1 MSASVDASSIKVR
14 DSPKQILKKINQYAF
29 SGGKETVEEH
39 REKGGDPE
47 IDVSYQY
54 LKFFLEV
61 SAILSSFTIH
71 ANEVKDDEELEKIRQ
86 DYKSGKMLTGELKKK
101 CADELAQ
108 FVTAFQERRA
118 KVTDEVLDRFMT
130 PRPLLCRGT
139 TLSVMVGGEQSEL
152 VSTVPGKDPNSKNQ
166 AKKMAKLQAAEA
178 KKAQK
183 ALETEERLRKEA
195 SAARVVPEH
204 TFVEDGT
211 QKLDDPLK

>member
-1 MSASVDASSIKVR
+1 MSASIDASSIKVR
-14 DSPKQILKKINQYAF
+14 DSPKHILKKINQYAF
-29 SGGKETVEEH
+29 SGGKETLEEH

-61 SAILSSFTIH
+61 SVKLSAFTNY
-71 ANEVKDDEELEKIRQ
+71 ANKAKDDEELEKIRQ

-101 CADELAQ
+101 CADELSK
-108 FVTAFQERRA
+108 FCTGFQQRRA
-118 KVTDEVLDRFMT
+118 EVTDEILDRFMT

-139 TLSVMVGGEQSEL
+139 TLSITGGGEQSES
-152 VSTVPGKDPNSKNQ
+152 VSAVPAKDPNSKNQ

-183 ALETEERLRKEA
+183 AQEAEEKRRKEA
-195 SAARVVPEH
+195 KAAIVVPEH
-204 TFVEDGT
+204 TFDEPRT
-211 QKLDDPLK
+211 QN